1 MSKLLNHLGEPIGE
15 MIEDVKLPTKEQILK
30 DPITKKFVFL
40 SSESHPD
47 QTCIGLT
54 SETDFHGVVYKYG
67 EVSLPEEI
75 MNEGEMKNKKD
86 LPFKFK
92 YDIIE
97 SNGIPKE
104 KFGDKFTKL
113 IGDILLHIIIAQS
126 EDGTIESNY
135 RTDNAKQSSIQWGIL

>member
-1 MSKLLNHLGEPIGE
+1 MSKLLNHLGEAIDNTVDE
-15 MIEDVKLPTKEQILK
+15 SKLPTREQILN

-40 SSESHPD
+40 TSDAHPD

-67 EVSLPEEI
+67 QVTFPEEI
-75 MNEGEMKNKKD
+75 MNQEEMKKKND
-86 LPFKFK
+86 LPFRFK

-104 KFGDKFTKL
+104 NFGDNFTKL
-113 IGDILLHIIIAQS
+113 IGDVLLHIIIAQS
-126 EDGTIESNY
+126 EDGTLATNY
-135 RTDNAKQSSIQWGIL
+135 RTDNAQ